1 MISEYNIRSVLRNSL
16 FRGMDKQFFK
26 RYYNSK
32 DFYIAKEGEI
42 IYSGGDESSYL
53 YLIVQGEVRIKVSST
68 KQIISRYLYDFFGES
83 EILHSTKRNSSAVA
97 MNDTILYK
105 VTSELINELCISNIK
120 LGRNLKNVQ
129 ENVESVNKEAASDE
143 IVYQLPVEQPQ
154 EIDLTLSLEEIS
166 NDLTKE
172 LSDDELDKIL
182 EKQKAQQQFVNV
194 MKKVG
199 KVEGADLLN
208 QELLD
213 DFSDSKKWGL
223 ASG

>member
-1 MISEYNIRSVLRNSL
+1 MISDYNIRSVLRNSL

-26 RYYNSK
+26 RFYNSK

-42 IYSGGDESSYL
+42 IYSAGDKSSYL
-53 YLIVQGEVRIKVSST
+53 YLIVQGEIRIKVSST

-83 EILHSTKRNSSAVA
+83 EILQSTNRISSAVA

-105 VTSELINELCISNIK
+105 VTSELINELCLSNIK
-120 LGRNLKNVQ
+120 LGRNLKNVH
-129 ENVESVNKEAASDE
+129 EPGEALNNKSASEE

-154 EIDLTLSLEEIS
+154 EIDLTLSLEEFSDEI
-166 NDLTKE
+166 TKE
-172 LSDDELDKIL
+172 LTDDELDKIL
-182 EKQKAQQQFVNV
+182 EKQKAQQQFVKV

-199 KVEGADLLN
+199 KVEGADLIN
-208 QELLD
+208 QELLT
-213 DFSDSKKWGL
+213 DFSNSDKWNL

>member
-1 MISEYNIRSVLRNSL
+1 MISDYNIRSVLRNSL

-68 KQIISRYLYDFFGES
+68 KQIISRYLYDFFGEP
-83 EILHSTKRNSSAVA
+83 EILQSTNRISSAVA

-105 VTSELINELCISNIK
+105 VTSELINELCMSNIK
-120 LGRNLKNVQ
+120 LGRNLQNVH
-129 ENVESVNKEAASDE
+129 ESGEARNNKSAPEE
-143 IVYQLPVEQPQ
+143 IVYQLPVEQPH
-154 EIDLTLSLEEIS
+154 EIDLTLSLEEMSDEI
-166 NDLTKE
+166 TKE
-172 LSDDELDKIL
+172 LTDDELDKIL
-182 EKQKAQQQFVNV
+182 EKQKAQQQFVKV

-199 KVEGADLLN
+199 KLEGADLIN
-208 QELLD
+208 QELLT
-213 DFSDSKKWGL
+213 DFSNSDKWNL